1 MQTCSENLSTLLPF
15 PIFVTF
21 VCESWKAVTTQLKVL
36 VVWRHFEN
44 FLVCWIRLLWKSLW
58 KGLDDLNNLLLP
70 FQLTIDQC
78 QRTINQDI
86 STRPFNE
93 SCEMSMHKCPL
104 HHVTMNFMDWFLNL
118 CRLPRDLYAHLYRL
132 SLSSWFTSSI
142 CQTEILKYCRE
153 FCANI
158 ILSSLILL
166 TLLHLF
172 FPSE

>member
-1 MQTCSENLSTLLPF
+1 MFWE
-15 PIFVTF
+15 PINFASFSYFCDFCLWKLKSSDNSAESVGGVKTF
-21 VCESWKAVTTQLKVL
+21 WKL
-36 VVWRHFEN
+36 
-44 FLVCWIRLLWKSLW
+44 LVCWIRLLWKSLW
-58 KGLDDLNNLLLP
+58 KVLDNLNKLLLP

-86 STRPFNE
+86 STRPLNE

-104 HHVTMNFMDWFLNL
+104 HHVTTTFMDWFLNL

-172 FPSE
+172 LPSE